1 MALWRSSISGC
12 ECKTCRSEPAREGG
26 GLVDEDVDWAGA
38 IASRLTPTMVL
49 WCSTISAVYAN
60 PVGASLLA
68 KAERQSIMMSADTAS
83 SRAGS
88 LPQWL
93 YGAHQYPGV
102 NAKPVGVSLLA
113 MAECQSIL
121 MSADT
126 ASSRASS
133 LPQWLLALFNIR
145 V

>member
-1 MALWRSSISGC
+1 
-12 ECKTCRSEPAREGG
+12 
-26 GLVDEDVDWAGA
+26 
-38 IASRLTPTMVL
+38 MVL
-49 WCSTISAVYAN
+49 WCSTISAVYAK

-68 KAERQSIMMSADTAS
+68 NAKCQSTLILADRAP

-113 MAECQSIL
+113 MAEGQSTKML
-121 MSADT
+121 TGPAL
-126 ASSRASS
+126 SRAGS
-133 LPQWLLALFNIR
+133 LPQGFGVSGEKDQLST
-145 V
+145 